1 MMIRDELYKNMSNK
15 MSLPGLLRRIDRLH
29 KQSLRNHLLT
39 EVKAEPGQPIILMIL
54 EKAAQAGYTVSQNDL
69 AQALHV
75 SDPTITTSMKSLV
88 RQGYVTRA
96 EDPADRRRMQPTLTP
111 QGEEAAKKCRRCFNK
126 VNAEMLEGFSKEEE
140 EQLLAMVRRI
150 VANLEKSI
158 DK

>member
-1 MMIRDELYKNMSNK
+1 MIRDDLYKNMSNK
-15 MSLPGLLRRIDRLH
+15 MSLPGLLRRIDRMH
-29 KQSLRNHLLT
+29 KLALRNRLLS
-39 EVKAEPGQPIILMIL
+39 EVKAEPGQPVILMIL
-54 EKAAQAGYTVSQNDL
+54 EKAAQNGYSVSQNDL

-75 SDPTITTSMKSLV
+75 SDPTITTSMKSLA
-88 RQGYVTRA
+88 RQGYVTRTQ
-96 EDPADRRRMQPTLTP
+96 DPADRRRMLPALTP

-140 EQLLAMVRRI
+140 EQLLEMIRRI

>member
-1 MMIRDELYKNMSNK
+1 MIRDDLYKNMSNK
-15 MSLPGLLRRIDRLH
+15 MSLPGLLRRIDRMH
-29 KQSLRNHLLT
+29 KLALRNRLLS
-39 EVKAEPGQPIILMIL
+39 EVKAEPGQPVILMIL
-54 EKAAQAGYTVSQNDL
+54 EKASQSGYTVSQNDL

-75 SDPTITTSMKSLV
+75 SDPTITTSMKSLE

-96 EDPADRRRMQPTLTP
+96 QDPADRRRMLPALTA

-126 VNAEMLEGFSKEEE
+126 VNAEMLEGFTKEEE
-140 EQLLAMVRRI
+140 EQLLEMVRRI

>member
-1 MMIRDELYKNMSNK
+1 MIRDELYKNMSNK

-29 KQSLRNHLLT
+29 KQSIRNHLAA

-54 EKAAQAGYTVSQNDL
+54 EKAKQAGYSVSQNDL

-75 SDPTITTSMKSLV
+75 SDPTITTSMKSLA
-88 RQGYVTRA
+88 RQGYVSRTQ
-96 EDPADRRRMQPTLTP
+96 DPADRRRMLPVLTP
-111 QGEEAAKKCRRCFNK
+111 LGEEAAKKSRRCFNK
-126 VNAEMLEGFSKEEE
+126 VNAEMLDGFSKEEE
-140 EQLLAMVRRI
+140 DQLLEMIRRI

>member
-1 MMIRDELYKNMSNK
+1 MIRDELYKNMSNK

-29 KQSLRNHLLT
+29 KLALRNRLVS
-39 EVKAEPGQPIILMIL
+39 EVKAEPGQPVILMIL
-54 EKAAQAGYTVSQNDL
+54 EKASQAGYAVSQNDL

-75 SDPTITTSMKSLV
+75 SDPTITTSMKSLA
-88 RQGYVTRA
+88 RQGYVTRTQ
-96 EDPADRRRMQPTLTP
+96 DPADRRRMLPTLTP
-111 QGEEAAKKCRRCFNK
+111 QGVEAAKKCRRCFNK

-140 EQLLAMVRRI
+140 EQLLEMIRRI